1 MFSRKITYQ
10 LLIAFTGII
19 YILYNIFLQPI
30 ISAVVDSYII
40 FPTTLCLFLFFAYM
54 YFKVEKR

>member
-10 LLIAFTGII
+10 VLIAFTGII
-19 YILYNIFLQPI
+19 YMLYNHYLQPTV
-30 ISAVVDSYII
+30 SAVVDSYII
-40 FPTTLCLFLFFAYM
+40 FPTMLCLFLFFAYM